1 MFSYPSM
8 ANSPLFSPPIKLMLL
23 EAQAVVVYLQSDQ
36 FNFLFVKLFYKKS
49 SKQDNML
56 DLHMESEN

>member
-1 MFSYPSM
+1 MEEVFSYSSM
-8 ANSPLFSPPIKLMLL
+8 ANSPLFFPPIKLMLL

-49 SKQDNML
+49 SKTG
-56 DLHMESEN
+56 